1 MGHARGMRT
10 LATLVFLAA
19 SSSALARAEAPE
31 TLRVEPPG
39 PAAIYVD
46 GVKIGAELPALP
58 KQAPVRAGRCTSSGC
73 TLIVTY

>member
-1 MGHARGMRT
+1 M
-10 LATLVFLAA
+10 LIFLTA
-19 SSSALARAEAPE
+19 SSGALARAEAPE
-31 TLRVEPPG
+31 TLRGGRPG

-58 KQAPVRAGRCTSSGC
+58 KQLPVRAGRCTSSGC